1 MVPRTKRRLLA
12 ANRETRVP
20 IYEQTYRHFE
30 GRMQH
35 RFRWA
40 IIVDQEVRLL
50 AQAKIFKLLILA
62 AYLHCILRLLQV
74 VAYDIIV
81 QNPNN
86 PLTPVLQNI
95 EAIVVNER
103 MFFDFIRIQ
112 SPLVFIICLY
122 AGAGMI
128 CNDLR
133 NNLVEVYF
141 SKPIRWYDY
150 ALGKLLTLVILGMA
164 ITAAPALLLV
174 LLHNS
179 FVPSWEL
186 VFSSW
191 WWPLA
196 IIAFSLLI
204 ILPTALGIL
213 ACSSLFSS
221 QNYAAIAIFMV
232 LIANT
237 TMGGV
242 LAAVLRERNYL
253 LLSFPMSLNRV
264 GQALFGDRRVVF
276 ELGWQWPLVFVV
288 LFCLWAAW
296 VVFRRARRAEMGS

>member
-1 MVPRTKRRLLA
+1 M
-12 ANRETRVP
+12 P
-20 IYEQTYRHFE
+20 IYEQTYRHYE
-30 GRMQH
+30 GRMRH
-35 RFRWA
+35 RYRWA
-40 IIVDQEVRLL
+40 IIVDQELRLL
-50 AQAKIFKLLILA
+50 AQSRVFKLLVMA
-62 AYLHCILRLLQV
+62 ASLHCVLRLLQV

-86 PLTPVLQNI
+86 PLTPILQSV

-133 NNLVEVYF
+133 NNLVEIYF

-150 ALGKLLTLVILGMA
+150 ALGKVITLILLGLV
-164 ITAAPALLLV
+164 ITAAPGIVLV

-179 FVPSWEL
+179 FAPSWAL
-186 VFSSW
+186 VQASW

-196 IIAFSLLI
+196 ILGFSLLI
-204 ILPTALGIL
+204 VLPTALGIL
-213 ACSSLFSS
+213 ASSALLRS
-221 QNYAAIAIFMV
+221 QNYAAVAIFMV

-237 TMGGV
+237 TLGGV
-242 LAAVLRERNYL
+242 LAGVLRERNYL
-253 LLSFPMSLNRV
+253 LLSFPVSLNRV
-264 GQALFGDRRVVF
+264 GQALFGDRRLVF
-276 ELGWQWPLVFVV
+276 DLGWQWPLVFVV
-288 LFCLWAAW
+288 LVCLWAAW
-296 VVFRRARRAEMGS
+296 VLFRRTRRAEIAA